1 MSDGPD
7 TVLAY
12 LHDDEVASSFL
23 HSVLDLVIW
32 DMSHD
37 QHLATYE
44 QMRCGTL
51 GIVDRRNQVA
61 ADFLGLDFEW
71 LFAVDSDMGFKP
83 DTLDRLI
90 EAADPVERPIVG
102 GLCFTWK
109 EIELDGLGGFR
120 CVPLPTILDLTDTG
134 DSFTR
139 RNEYTADTLTSCNA
153 TGMACILIHRT
164 VLEKIQA
171 EHGDNWFTRIEF
183 DDGTKLGED
192 TSFCVRAGELGFPV
206 HVHTGV
212 KTNHLKPH
220 WVSELDY
227 VEHYPNNVTE
237 S

>member
-1 MSDGPD
+1 MPD
-7 TVLAY
+7 TVLTY
-12 LHDDEVASSFL
+12 LHSDHVASSFM

-51 GIVDRRNQVA
+51 GLVERRNQVA
-61 ADFLGLDFEW
+61 KDFLGLDFDW
-71 LFAVDSDMGFKP
+71 LFAVDSDMGFAS

-90 EAADPVERPIVG
+90 EAADPMERPIVG

-109 EIELDGLGGFR
+109 EIELDGMGGFR
-120 CVPLPTILDLTDTG
+120 CIPLPTILDIADDG
-134 DSFTR
+134 YTR
-139 RNEYTADTLTSCNA
+139 RSHYTSGDITRCDA

-171 EHGDNWFTRIEF
+171 EHGDHWFDRIEM
-183 DDGTKLGED
+183 DDGAQLGED
-192 TSFCVRAGELGFPV
+192 TSFCVRAGQLGFPI

-220 WVSELDY
+220 WVSELDFK
-227 VEHYPNNVTE
+227 EHYPGHVTE
-237 S
+237 H